1 MTLLERLWAYV
12 TLGAMGSLWGEA
24 SPLLGGLAAHD
35 RTLGL
40 WPVIVAVAAGTWLG
54 VLGFYALGRSRGKW
68 VRTRWP
74 KARPLILR
82 SVALVRRHPWRA
94 AIASRFAYGVRIALP
109 IACGVGRVPFLVY
122 AIGTAISS
130 IAWSIV
136 FTVLGWSMG
145 RATQAF
151 LGQVREFESAVGIVV
166 LLLVLVAYL
175 VLHRRHV
182 ERRTIAVLDDYP
194 MTSSRVRT
202 HHRSTGLK
210 RQDTSN

>member
-35 RTLGL
+35 RRLAL
-40 WPVIVAVAAGTWLG
+40 WPVIVAVAIGTWLG
-54 VLGFYALGRSRGKW
+54 VLGFYALGRARGKW
-68 VRTRWP
+68 VRKRWP

-94 AIASRFAYGVRIALP
+94 SLASRFAYGVRIALP
-109 IACGVGRVPFLVY
+109 LACGIGRVPLLVY
-122 AIGTAISS
+122 AIGTGISS
-130 IAWSIV
+130 LAWSIV

-145 RATQAF
+145 LATQAF
-151 LGQVREFESAVGIVV
+151 LGHVREIESAIGMVV
-166 LLLVLVAYL
+166 VLLVLVAYL

-182 ERRTIAVLDDYP
+182 ERKTIAVLDDYP
-194 MTSSRVRT
+194 VRLPVVT
-202 HHRSTGLK
+202 DGLVAAN
-210 RQDTSN
+210 RNEQPGPQ